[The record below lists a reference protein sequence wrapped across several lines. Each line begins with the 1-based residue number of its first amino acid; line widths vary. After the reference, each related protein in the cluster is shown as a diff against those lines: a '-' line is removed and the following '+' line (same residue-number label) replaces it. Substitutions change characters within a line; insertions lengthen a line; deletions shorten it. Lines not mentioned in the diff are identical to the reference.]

1 MHAFV
6 TAGGVPTPDDPLYPL
21 AQGKPKS
28 LLDVA
33 GKPMVQWVLDALGG
47 SRSVERIVLVGVGPE
62 SGLSCSKPITFIPD
76 QDGLLA
82 NVEAGVAGILHQD
95 PGAGKILA
103 VSSDIPAVTAEMVDW
118 AVAVSAESDS
128 DLYYLVIERVTM
140 EKRFPEARRTF
151 VRLKDAEVCGGD
163 MNVMQA
169 ALVQNKAFWLRLV
182 ESRKSP
188 VRQAALLG
196 LGVLIPLIFHR
207 LSLQQAER
215 RISRRLNLRGK
226 VILSPYAEI
235 GMDADKPH
243 QLEILRRDLARRGQ
257 AGA

>member
-47 SRSVERIVLVGVGPE
+47 SRSVERVVLVGLDLD
-62 SGLSCSKPITFIPD
+62 SGLSCSKPITFVPD
-76 QDGLLA
+76 QGGLLA

-151 VRLKDAEVCGGD
+151 VRLKDAEVCGSD

-169 ALVQNKAFWLRLV
+169 ALVQDKAFWLRLV

>member
-21 AQGKPKS
+21 TQGKPKS

-33 GKPMVQWVLDALGG
+33 RKPMVQWVLDALGG
-47 SRSVERIVLVGVGPE
+47 SRSIERVVLVGVGPE